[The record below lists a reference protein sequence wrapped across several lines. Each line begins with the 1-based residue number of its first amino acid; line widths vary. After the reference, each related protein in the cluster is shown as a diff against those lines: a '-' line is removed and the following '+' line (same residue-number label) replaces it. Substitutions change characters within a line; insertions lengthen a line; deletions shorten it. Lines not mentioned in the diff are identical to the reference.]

1 MSISVAERLQL
12 GAAILNALK
21 NRRARTGND
30 MLHRDLERKIIQR
43 ELDDL
48 EREQWSTTN
57 LEGNQV
63 DGK

>member
-1 MSISVAERLQL
+1 MPASVYERLQL
-12 GAAILNALK
+12 GAAILNALG

-30 MLHRDLERKIIQR
+30 MLHRDLEQRIIQR

-48 EREQWSTTN
+48 EREAMAQSQPGR
-57 LEGNQV
+57 LD